1 MSFLDTLGEMLVLF
15 FAMACGYIAQKVGYL
30 DVPANRH
37 ISRLLL
43 NVLLPCMI
51 LSSVILGDLPE
62 ASAIFSFLGISV
74 IFFLVETA
82 FLLVVPSLLPG
93 SRTEKGVWRY
103 ALFFSNTAFVGYP
116 VVLALLG
123 QEGLFYAVIL
133 TIPYNLMCYTLG
145 PLLLVGAK
153 QFDWHKVIS
162 PGVCASTLAL
172 ILALTRVRLPQALG
186 ETLAFVGDITVP
198 LSLVLLGS
206 LLAELPVGK
215 LFNSPQLW
223 ILTFVRLLVMP
234 VALWLVLR
242 PLGAAPVMLGV
253 AVMEMGMPTA
263 VNGSMISIEHGGDT
277 ESMSRI
283 IFVTTLASLVTI
295 PIIASLLL

>member
-1 MSFLDTLGEMLVLF
+1 M
-15 FAMACGYIAQKVGYL
+15 
-30 DVPANRH
+30 
-37 ISRLLL
+37 
-43 NVLLPCMI
+43 
-51 LSSVILGDLPE
+51 
-62 ASAIFSFLGISV
+62 
-74 IFFLVETA
+74 
-82 FLLVVPSLLPG
+82 
-93 SRTEKGVWRY
+93 
-103 ALFFSNTAFVGYP
+103 
-116 VVLALLG
+116 
-123 QEGLFYAVIL
+123 
-133 TIPYNLMCYTLG
+133 
-145 PLLLVGAK
+145 
-153 QFDWHKVIS
+153 
-162 PGVCASTLAL
+162 CASTLAL
-172 ILALTRVRLPQALG
+172 ILALTRIRLPQALG